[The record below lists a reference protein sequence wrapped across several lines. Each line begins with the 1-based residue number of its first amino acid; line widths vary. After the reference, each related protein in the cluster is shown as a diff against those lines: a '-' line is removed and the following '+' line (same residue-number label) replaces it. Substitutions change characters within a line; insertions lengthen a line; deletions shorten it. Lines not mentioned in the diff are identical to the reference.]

1 MGVKLRALTITSN
14 HYFERGAINTMLKM
28 KKAWLGSAAGALV
41 LATVLA
47 GCSGGGNKNNDA
59 QGSASASPAPSAAAS
74 ASDGASAQAAAGWE
88 FGSEPLTVSLYGH
101 YDWYA
106 APPWGEDEVSKWI
119 KDNKQLTMNFIPSG
133 NNAKQKL
140 TTMMSTKELPDVIW
154 LDRGSAEYE
163 MLQKGGLLVALDEY
177 MEKYPNLKTYLTEG
191 TANLLRAEDGKLY
204 QFPNWYTNQD
214 KPQGNA
220 GYVVNKKIYE
230 ELGSP
235 KLETTDD
242 LYDYLKAVK
251 AKYGNA
257 IVPFEPDQTI
267 DGQGLD
273 VLYSAFG
280 EGALNRWVGNRSY
293 PQGDKLASI
302 FKDPVYRESMQYASK
317 LFREGLMSQDAMTQ
331 TRDQIKEKILNGKV
345 AVYACSNPTEFAAT
359 GNETLKAKDPSAGYF
374 MIKPLAKPG
383 LDRGKIYPGTYAT
396 LGWNVA
402 VITKSAKDPEK
413 VFAMLDWMTGPEGMS
428 VLNWGPPGKY
438 WEGVQGDGI
447 TPVFKDAYW
456 QDPKGLAELQTI
468 TNNLIWVGNTVFTDL
483 SKATYEATLPDD
495 KRSWTLK
502 YQYEVTWPSHAD
514 ATEYANL
521 SPAKN
526 SEAGIA
532 QTAVEDIF
540 KESRAAALF
549 AKSDDEV
556 TKIMD
561 KADADAMSV
570 GYQKFL
576 DYQTER
582 WQRNLKIMKGE

>member
-1 MGVKLRALTITSN
+1 MSKI
-14 HYFERGAINTMLKM
+14 

-47 GCSGGGNKNNDA
+47 GCAGGSKNNNA
-59 QGSASASPAPSAAAS
+59 QGSASASPAPSAAATGSGS
-74 ASDGASAQAAAGWE
+74 ASAPAGTGWE

-106 APPWGEDEVSKWI
+106 APPWGEDESSKWI
-119 KDNKQLTMNFIPSG
+119 RDNKKLTMNFIPSA
-133 NNAKQKL
+133 NNSKQKL

-163 MLQKGGLLVALDEY
+163 MLRKGGMLVALDEY
-177 MEKYPNLKTYLTEG
+177 MEKYPNLRTYLMKE

-204 QFPNWYTNQD
+204 QFPNWYTNKD
-214 KPQGNA
+214 KPIGNA

-242 LYDYLKAVK
+242 LYNYLKSVK
-251 AKYGNA
+251 EKYGNA

-293 PQGDKLASI
+293 PQGDKLTSI
-302 FKDPVYRESMQYASK
+302 FKDPVYRESMQYAAK

-345 AVYACSNPTEFAAT
+345 AVYACSNPTEFAPE
-359 GNETLKAKDPSAGYF
+359 GHEKLKEKDPNAGYF
-374 MIKPLAKPG
+374 MIKPIAKPG
-383 LDRGKIYPGTYAT
+383 LDRSKIYPGTYAT

-413 VFAMLDWMTGPEGMS
+413 VFAMLDWMTGPEGTS
-428 VLNWGPPGKY
+428 VLHWGPPGKY
-438 WEGVQGDGI
+438 WEGVQADGI
-447 TPVFKDAYW
+447 TPVFKDTYW
-456 QDPKGLAELQTI
+456 QDSKGLAELQT
-468 TNNLIWVGNTVFTDL
+468 TTGQLQWVGNTVFQDKV
-483 SKATYEATLPDD
+483 KAQYEDTLPDD
-495 KRSWTLK
+495 KRSWQLK
-502 YQYEVTWPSHAD
+502 YQYQITWPSSAD

-521 SPAKN
+521 MPAKN
-526 SEAGIA
+526 SDAGIA
-532 QTAVEDIF
+532 QTAVEDIY
-540 KESRAAALF
+540 KESRAAALY

-556 TKIMD
+556 IKIMD
-561 KADADAMSV
+561 QADSDAMAV